1 MVATAPKAS
10 YQETEFGYGQLFG
23 ILLRRWPWIAGAL
36 SLTVAGA
43 VYFLQQEEPTYL
55 STMQLIVEPNFDQD
69 LRAQDFEG
77 VADDQVNETDY
88 ATQLALMRSSQFIVE
103 AVALLQE
110 EYPDLDAEAIEEEFA
125 LSRIETNDE
134 ATRIFEAVYI
144 DHDPVLT
151 QRFLEEL
158 KTVYLRYNE
167 QQQSK
172 RLGRGLEHINNQL
185 AKTRKNL
192 EQAQNNLEQFR
203 QNQNLLDPTLQ
214 GQDVITSLNQV
225 QQEQR
230 QTIAELRQ
238 VEQQNAAL
246 MEQVQLSPQDALVAS
261 RLSQSP
267 RIQALLTA
275 LQDTSLALAD
285 RQIIYTE
292 EDPEVK
298 VLMQQRDNGLA
309 QLQQEVGQVA
319 DQAVPQQN
327 SVPMANLQLGQTD
340 IALVTQ
346 LLESTVQLES
356 LNGRLQTLQQL
367 EASLRAD
374 VNRYPSLMAEYDR
387 LQPAVEI
394 ERNTLEQL
402 LQQREQLSSE
412 LARGGFVWEV
422 VEPPLEGKKIGPD
435 PLKPIALGVVAGLFL
450 GGALAFGR
458 EAMDQRVRT
467 SADLKRQVPLPL
479 LGLLPLY
486 TGRRGF
492 ALRMAPATQPEI
504 SLPSL
509 HPELADS
516 ALIQTVLSPSFR
528 DSLDLVAN
536 NLQLLSGEQPP
547 RAISITSGLPG
558 QGKTTLTLGLAFS
571 LARMNQ
577 RVLIID
583 ADLRR
588 SGIEVELGTGM
599 ESGLSTLLAGQ
610 TQKCRPHRLDFSGTP
625 VDVLPAGP
633 APADPISLLS
643 SPRFSQL
650 IQRCKEHY
658 DLIIVDTP
666 PVLGMA
672 DALKVGAVCDGT
684 VLVARL
690 DRITQPTLTEVV
702 AVLDPIQ
709 VLGLVANGA
718 KAQPNRYRSYGNP
731 VGTTVLSG
739 S

>member
-1 MVATAPKAS
+1 MVANSPKSS
-10 YQETEFGYGQLFG
+10 YQDPEFGYGQLFS

-36 SLTVAGA
+36 GVALAAA

-69 LRAQDFEG
+69 LRAQDFDG
-77 VADDQVNETDY
+77 VADGQVNETDY

-110 EYPDLDAEAIEEEFA
+110 DYPDLDVEAIEEEFA
-125 LSRIETNDE
+125 LNRIETDDE
-134 ATRIFEAVYI
+134 ATRIFEAAYI
-144 DHDPVLT
+144 DHDPVKT
-151 QRFLEEL
+151 QRFLETL
-158 KTVYLRYNE
+158 KTVYLQYNE
-167 QQQSK
+167 QQQTK
-172 RLGRGLEHINNQL
+172 RLVQGLEHINNQL
-185 AKTRKNL
+185 AKTRENL
-192 EQAQNNLEQFR
+192 ENAQNDLEQFR

-214 GQDVITSLNQV
+214 GQDVVTSLNQV

-230 QTIAELRQ
+230 EITAELRQ

-246 MEQVQLSPQDALVAS
+246 MEQVRLSPQDALVAS
-261 RLSQSP
+261 RLSESP
-267 RIQALLTA
+267 HIESLLSG
-275 LQDTSLALAD
+275 LQETSLALAD
-285 RQIIYTE
+285 RQIIYTD
-292 EDPEVK
+292 EDPEVQ
-298 VLMQQRDNGLA
+298 VLMQQRENQLA
-309 QLQQEVGQVA
+309 QLRQEVGQVA
-319 DQAVPQQN
+319 GPGEN
-327 SVPMANLQLGQTD
+327 SVGMSQLQLGQTD

-346 LLESTVQLES
+346 LLESTVQLAS
-356 LNGRLQTLQQL
+356 LDARLQTLQNQ
-367 EASLRAD
+367 EAALRD
-374 VNRYPSLMAEYDR
+374 DINRFPSLMAEYDR
-387 LQPAVEI
+387 LQPAVQI

-422 VEPPLEGKKIGPD
+422 VEPPQEGQKIGPD
-435 PLKPIALGVVAGLFL
+435 PIKPLALGVVAGLFL

-486 TGRRGF
+486 AGRRGF
-492 ALRMAPATQPEI
+492 PLRMAPSAQPEI
-504 SLPSL
+504 SLPRL

-516 ALIQTVLSPSFR
+516 TLIQAVLSPSFR

-536 NLQLLSGEQPP
+536 NLQLLSGDQPP

-558 QGKTTLTLGLAFS
+558 EGKTTLSLGLAFS

-583 ADLRR
+583 GDLRR
-588 SGIEVELGTGM
+588 SGIEDELGIGM
-599 ESGLSTLLAGQ
+599 ERGLSTLLAGQ
-610 TQKCRPHRLDFSGTP
+610 NQKCRPHRLDFSGTP

-633 APADPISLLS
+633 TPADPISLLS
-643 SPRFSQL
+643 SPRFLQL

-690 DRITQPTLTEVV
+690 DRITQPILNEVI

-709 VLGLVANGA
+709 VLGLVANGV
-718 KAQPNRYRSYGNP
+718 KGQPNRYRSYGNP
-731 VGTTVLSG
+731 AGTPVLTG
-739 S
+739 A